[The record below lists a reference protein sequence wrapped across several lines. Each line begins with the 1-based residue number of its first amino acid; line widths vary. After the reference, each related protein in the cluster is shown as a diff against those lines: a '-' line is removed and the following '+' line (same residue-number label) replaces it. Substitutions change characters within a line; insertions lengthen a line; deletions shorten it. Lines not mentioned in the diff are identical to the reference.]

1 MLATLWVAFL
11 VYFLSSGEG
20 FTVMNRGKTLFLVE
34 VALFSALAY
43 VFDLLANIFQLKI
56 WAQGGSIS
64 IAMVPIFLIAF
75 RWGIKGGMLSG
86 LLLGGLQVLTGQAY
100 IVHPIQGLLD
110 YVIAFTVI
118 GLAGL
123 FMKQIQHAI
132 NDHSK
137 SKVIAYII
145 AGTLLGSTLRYAA
158 HVIGGIV
165 FFGEYAPAGTP
176 VALYSLVYNGT
187 YMLPAFVLSAI
198 FVSLLINTA
207 PKYFNL
213 TSAKLNY

>member
-1 MLATLWVAFL
+1 MKR
-11 VYFLSSGEG
+11 S
-20 FTVMNRGKTLFLVE
+20 KTLFLVE

-43 VFDLLANIFQLKI
+43 VFDLLANMVSLRI
-56 WAQGGSIS
+56 WPQGGSIS
-64 IAMVPIFLIAF
+64 IAMVPVFLIAF

-110 YVIAFTVI
+110 YFIAFIVI
-118 GLAGL
+118 GLAGV

-132 NDHSK
+132 NEHSK
-137 SKVIAYII
+137 SKVTAYVI
-145 AGTLLGSTLRYAA
+145 AGTLLGSVLRYVA

-165 FFGEYAPAGTP
+165 FFGEYAPSGTP
-176 VALYSLVYNGT
+176 VALYSLLYNGT
-187 YMLPAFVLSAI
+187 YMLPAFILSAI

-207 PKYFNL
+207 PKYFDVTN
-213 TSAKLNY
+213 AKFNY

>member
-1 MLATLWVAFL
+1 MKR
-11 VYFLSSGEG
+11 S
-20 FTVMNRGKTLFLVE
+20 KTLFLVE
-34 VALFSALAY
+34 VALFSALAF

-64 IAMVPIFLIAF
+64 IAMVPVFLIAF

-86 LLLGGLQVLTGQAY
+86 LLLGGLQVVSGQAY
-100 IVHPIQGLLD
+100 IAHPVQGLLD
-110 YVIAFTVI
+110 YFVAFIVL
-118 GLAGL
+118 GLAGV

-132 NDHSK
+132 NEHSK
-137 SKVIAYII
+137 SKVIAYVV
-145 AGTLLGSTLRYAA
+145 AGTLLGSALRYAA
-158 HVIGGIV
+158 HVVAGIV

-176 VALYSLVYNGT
+176 VAVYSLIYNGT
-187 YMLPAFVLSAI
+187 YMLPAFILSAI

-207 PKYFNL
+207 PKYFNV